1 MIIKRSNDLVE
12 NTTIDRISNSR
23 YQNANKRYIIFVKK
37 KKKKVRSRYIYK
49 IIIINR

>member
-1 MIIKRSNDLVE
+1 ME

-37 KKKKVRSRYIYK
+37 KKENSEKQVYLQNNTKL
-49 IIIINR
+49 IINR